1 MLSTI
6 GVPVILGTAPALF
19 WLVFFLLED
28 KKNPEPRPLIAGI
41 FVVGALSALAAA
53 VIQLIVQD
61 ALFPAFFITDPSV
74 FSLFIFAFIEE
85 AIKFLAAYLIVSKNK
100 CFDEPVDAMIYTITA
115 GLGFAALENT
125 IFIASPTGIPFETM
139 MFRFVGATL
148 LHALASGLV
157 GFYWVRRRLFLG
169 LFIATVLHLIF
180 NILILEFSATP
191 FYASGILIFASF
203 FLFYDFDILKA
214 YGKRPCD

>member
-19 WLVFFLLED
+19 WLVFFLFED
-28 KKNPEPRPLIAGI
+28 KKNPEPRSLIAGI

-61 ALFPAFFITDPSV
+61 ALFPAFLISDPSII
-74 FSLFIFAFIEE
+74 SLFIFAFIEE
-85 AIKFLAAYLIVSKNK
+85 AIKFLAAYLIVSRNSN
-100 CFDEPVDAMIYTITA
+100 FDEPVDAMIYTITA
-115 GLGFAALENT
+115 ALGFAALENSV
-125 IFIASPTGIPFETM
+125 FIASPTGAPFETM

-157 GFYWVRRRLFLG
+157 GFYWVRRRLFFG
-169 LFIATVLHLIF
+169 LFIATILHLVF
-180 NILILEFSATP
+180 NILVIEFNAAP
-191 FYASGILIFASF
+191 LYASIVLVFASF